1 MTQQEVET
9 LMKTSK
15 SEAEC
20 KSVEQRINEALWP
33 LNQTKL
39 KTAFESRDAID
50 KSFNRG
56 DTVCVVGVPEA
67 VGVVVCVVGD
77 MARVTGIPAFSS
89 ISFDGLEH
97 APDPD
102 GVTRYHT
109 KDGEVFAE
117 CGVSTEPEKTDRELV
132 LEEALRQIVC
142 SFDLDRIRELA
153 VEALGLGDW
162 GAIK

>member
-1 MTQQEVET
+1 MTGED
-9 LMKTSK
+9 S
-15 SEAEC
+15 
-20 KSVEQRINEALWP
+20 KSVEQRINEALCP

-39 KTAFESRDAID
+39 KAAFESRFAID

-56 DTVCVVGVPEA
+56 DTVCVAGVPDA
-67 VGVVVCVVGD
+67 VGIVEFADNRNCVAKV
-77 MARVTGIPAFSS
+77 RGIPGWSLFMFSV
-89 ISFDGLEH
+89 IEH

-102 GVTRYHT
+102 GMTRYHT

-153 VEALGLGDW
+153 VEALGIEGLRQ
-162 GAIK
+162 